1 MGCLFA
7 IFGGFFPRAA
17 LVAVWIF
24 TDDVDRAFSGFVVP
38 LLGLIL
44 LPFTTLI
51 YVLLWQSGHGVDG
64 VEWLWV
70 GLAFIVDLGSYAGGE
85 SQRRQRGATA

>member
-7 IFGGFFPRAA
+7 ILGGFFPRLA
-17 LVAVWIF
+17 LVLVWIF

-44 LPFTTLI
+44 LPLTTLV
-51 YVLLWQSGHGVDG
+51 YVLVWQAGHGVDG
-64 VEWLWV
+64 IDWLWV
-70 GLAFIVDLGSYAGGE
+70 GLAFLADLGSYAGGE
-85 SQRRQRGATA
+85 SQRRSRTAT